1 MITTRFSDA
10 YLEQLAAHYRSN
22 ADERSSMTWPKN
34 AKEYC
39 KQQND
44 LADMVDELLAR
55 RRVEA

>member
-22 ADERSSMTWPKN
+22 ADERSKMAWPKN
-34 AKEYC
+34 SKEYC
-39 KQQND
+39 IQQTD

-55 RRVEA
+55 RRGEK